1 MRVSSVLVAAVAIIF
16 GLILVLGTSFE
27 DVTGP
32 GILYAAV
39 ASASGLVLIAA
50 AFVAG
55 GRARIAWGLI
65 GLGVFCWG
73 LGEAVWVIQAGAGEI
88 PYPGVA
94 DFFYLAGYPLIFAGV
109 IVLPYLRPG
118 RFERLRLAIDA
129 TAGTLSLAVI
139 MWVTYLADVVS
150 LGSDPVETF
159 LNVTYPSADIP

>member
-1 MRVSSVLVAAVAIIF
+1 MAEPSSMALLSRLFRRPTRLRTHLVVLVTLAI
-16 GLILVLGTSFE
+16 VP
-27 DVTGP
+27 V
-32 GILYAAV
+32 
-39 ASASGLVLIAA
+39 
-50 AFVAG
+50 
-55 GRARIAWGLI
+55 
-65 GLGVFCWG
+65 
-73 LGEAVWVIQAGAGEI
+73 
-88 PYPGVA
+88 
-94 DFFYLAGYPLIFAGV
+94 LIFAGV